1 MSCSPGVDGPD
12 RAGRPE
18 PSGEAGRPES
28 IGESGRGLFGLR
40 RNVFVA
46 GVVSFFMDMSSEMV
60 YPLVPLFLS
69 SVLGI
74 NKSLIGLI
82 EGIAETTA
90 SLLKVAS
97 GWYSDRI
104 GRRKALMGAGYGIS
118 AVSRIGLALAGSW
131 GHVLGARFVDRV
143 GKGVRTAPRDAI
155 IADSSISKDLGRSF
169 GFHRAMD
176 QFGAV
181 LGPAVAFLVLTA
193 QPGGYRTVFWL
204 SLIPGLLAVGVVVFF
219 IEERRVPGRRRVQG
233 SPADGSVDR
242 SAGRPGDACAHGAAN
257 SDSGLGMRGRVA
269 RLRGPLLGY
278 LTVTGL
284 FSLGNFS
291 DAFLILRAEDLGLTA
306 ALIPLAYL
314 LFNLVYSALS
324 VPAGLLAD
332 RYGRRSVL
340 AFGYLLFAATQAGL
354 GAADSPV
361 HVWVLFAL
369 YGAYMGFADGTGRA
383 LLAELA
389 PAERRATAFGAYH
402 AVAGVTALPAS
413 VFAGVLW
420 DRVSPAAPFWVGAG
434 TALAAA
440 ALLLLVVPAQT
451 RTPAAG

>member
-1 MSCSPGVDGPD
+1 MSGSPGVDGPD
-12 RAGRPE
+12 RTGRPE
-18 PSGEAGRPES
+18 P

-69 SVLGI
+69 SVLGV

-97 GWYSDRI
+97 GWYSDHI

-155 IADSSISKDLGRSF
+155 IADSSISEDLGRSF

-181 LGPAVAFLVLTA
+181 IGPAVAFLVLSA

-204 SLIPGLLAVGVVVFF
+204 SVIPGLLAVGVVAFF
-219 IEERRVPGRRRVQG
+219 IKERRVPGRRRVRG
-233 SPADGSVDR
+233 SSADRPAGGS
-242 SAGRPGDACAHGAAN
+242 GDASAEGAAG
-257 SDSGLGMRGRVA
+257 SDSGLGIRGKVA

-278 LTVTGL
+278 LAVTAL

-291 DAFLILRAEDLGLTA
+291 DAFLILRAEDLGLAT

-340 AFGYLLFAATQAGL
+340 ALGYVLFAVTQAGL

-369 YGAYMGFADGTGRA
+369 YGVYMGFADGTGRA

-389 PAERRATAFGAYH
+389 PAARRATAFGAYH

-413 VFAGVLW
+413 VLAGVLW

-440 ALLLLVVPAQT
+440 ALLLVVVPAET
-451 RTPAAG
+451 RTPAAR

>member
-1 MSCSPGVDGPD
+1 MSGPPGVDNSPGVDGAP
-12 RAGRPE
+12 RTGHLEPE
-18 PSGEAGRPES
+18 DASERD
-28 IGESGRGLFGLR
+28 IFGLR

-60 YPLVPLFLS
+60 YPLVPLFLA
-69 SVLGI
+69 SVLGV

-90 SLLKVAS
+90 SLVKVGS
-97 GWYSDRI
+97 GWYSDHI

-118 AVSRIGLALAGSW
+118 AISRIGLALAGTW
-131 GHVLGARFVDRV
+131 GHVLGARFVDRA

-155 IADSSISKDLGRSF
+155 IADSSTTKNLGRSF

-193 QPGGYRTVFWL
+193 RPGGYRAVFWL
-204 SLIPGLLAVGVVVFF
+204 SLIPGLLAVAVVVFF
-219 IEERRVPGRRRVQG
+219 IKERRVPANRRVRGG
-233 SPADGSVDR
+233 SADR
-242 SAGRPGDACAHGAAN
+242 SADGPGGASAHDAA
-257 SDSGLGMRGRVA
+257 DSGSGWGIRRKVA

-278 LTVTGL
+278 LAVTGL

-291 DAFLILRAEDLGLTA
+291 DAFLILRAQDLGLA
-306 ALIPLAYL
+306 AAFIPLAYL

-340 AFGYLLFAATQAGL
+340 ALGYLLFAATQAGL
-354 GAADSPV
+354 GAADRPG

-369 YGAYMGFADGTGRA
+369 YGVYMGVADGTGRA

-389 PAERRATAFGAYH
+389 PVERRATAFGAYH

-413 VFAGVLW
+413 VLAGVLW

-440 ALLLLVVPAQT
+440 GLLLLVVPA
-451 RTPAAG
+451 RT